1 MSLDN
6 CLTSALDQGEITER
20 EAAWIRNMYEG
31 YRKKARTRGT
41 ATAHMDAQAA
51 TARRMAADAA
61 LKKRRLLL
69 QALAQKRALKDSL
82 AYRTAGG
89 EADLAEGT
97 IALIEHYGTAPFQ
110 SMEGLRKAIIGQ
122 AHAELTELLKKFERT
137 ALTGRTPNA
146 ADLDNVVR
154 EAFGEHTGDPAA
166 KALADAWAEVA
177 DGLRVR
183 FNKAGGDIGKLEGW
197 GLPQSH
203 DPKALLKAKKKPWK
217 EAIRPRLDLSRMR
230 HPVTGDEILEEELDG
245 ILDRIWSDIVT
256 NGWASR
262 EPSQA
267 PFGRGA
273 VAAQHS
279 EHRFLIFKSP
289 EDWLAYQRDFGQG
302 NPFAS
307 MMNHINAMARDI
319 AAVERLGPNPNAMLT
334 FLKQRIEKTGQAK
347 KTGQA
352 VPFAGR
358 SGRAD
363 SRARGKI
370 KTIENMWDA
379 YRGNS
384 EVAVDTNLANGLSIT
399 RNWLTSSIL
408 GSAAASAVPT
418 DPIYQMISRRF
429 AGIPALPV
437 LRDLAGQIKKADRM
451 EAVRSGLILDSAMHV
466 FGTEARY
473 LGTLSG
479 PEWSQVLPDRV
490 LAWQGLTAWTQAG
503 RHSFG
508 LSFQGMLA
516 DRAGKS
522 LAELKA
528 ARSGT
533 LEKATARTLERW
545 GFTAEDWDAIRKS
558 ALHKRDGASFLRPQ
572 EIAAVDENLAERVL
586 EMILQETEY
595 AVPSGTL
602 RGRAFSRFGSQPGTL
617 WGEVI
622 RSAGMFKSFAV
633 TYALLYGSRA
643 MREFGASRAA
653 GARYVAAISL
663 TTALG
668 GAISLWLKDIIAGRD
683 PRPIMGKDGNPLAF
697 AGQAFMQ
704 GGGLGIAGDFIL
716 GDLNRFGGGI
726 GQTLGGPVAEL
737 ATDFTNLTFGNA
749 VQFAT
754 GDTTNAAEETRRF
767 VAKNM
772 PGRSLWFFR
781 LAYDRVLM
789 DSLRRLTDPN
799 AEKAFRRRGR
809 YVSDIGTDTWWSPGQ
824 VLPERAPDLD
834 ITRPGS

>member
-1 MSLDN
+1 MSIDN
-6 CLTSALDQGEITER
+6 CLTSALDQGEISER
-20 EAAWIRNMYEG
+20 EAAWLRNIYEG
-31 YRKKARTRGT
+31 YRRKAAQKGT
-41 ATAHMDAQAA
+41 ATAAMDAQAA

-69 QALAQKRALKDSL
+69 QALAQKKAVKDTL
-82 AYRTAGG
+82 TYRTAKG

-97 IALIEHYGTAPFQ
+97 IALLEHYGSAPFQ
-110 SMEGLRKAIIGQ
+110 SMEGLRKAIVGQ
-122 AHAELTELLKKFERT
+122 AHAELTELLQKFERT
-137 ALTGRTPNA
+137 ALTGRTPNR

-154 EAFGEHTGDPAA
+154 EAFGESTGDPAA
-166 KALADAWAEVA
+166 KALAQAWADVA

-203 DPKALLKAKKKPWK
+203 DPKALLNAGKQTWK
-217 EAIRPRLDLSRMR
+217 DAIRPRIDLARMR

-245 ILDRIWSDIVT
+245 ILDRIWGDIVT

-262 EPSQA
+262 EPSQTT
-267 PFGRGA
+267 FGRGA
-273 VAAQHS
+273 IASQHA
-279 EHRFLIFKSP
+279 EHRFLVFKSSN
-289 EDWLAYQRDFGQG
+289 DWLAYQRDFGQG

-307 MMNHINAMARDI
+307 MMNHINLMARDI

-334 FLKQRIEKTGQAK
+334 FLKQRIEKAGQEK
-347 KTGQA
+347 KAGDM
-352 VPFAGR
+352 VPFAGSR
-358 SGRAD
+358 ARAD
-363 SRARGKI
+363 SRSRGKI
-370 KTIENMWDA
+370 RTIENMWEA
-379 YRGNS
+379 YRGNA
-384 EVAVDTNLANGLSIT
+384 EVAVDTQLAAGFSIT

-408 GSAAASAVPT
+408 GSAILSALPT
-418 DPIYQMISRRF
+418 DPIYQAISRRF
-429 AGIPALPV
+429 VGIPALST
-437 LRDLAGQIKKADRM
+437 LHGLAGQIRKSSRM
-451 EAVRSGLILDSAMHV
+451 EAVRGGLILDSAMHV
-466 FGTEARY
+466 LGTEARY

-522 LAELKA
+522 LAELKNA
-528 ARSGT
+528 KKNT
-533 LEKATARTLERW
+533 LERATAKSLERW
-545 GFTAEDWDAIRKS
+545 GFTAEDWDRIRS
-558 ALHKRDGASFLRPQ
+558 SVLHERDGATFLRPQ
-572 EIAAVDENLAERVL
+572 EIAAVDEGLAERVL

-602 RGRAFSRFGSQPGTL
+602 RGRSFTRAGSQPGTL
-617 WGEVI
+617 WGEII

-643 MREFGASRAA
+643 YREFGASRAA
-653 GARYVAAISL
+653 GARFAAAVSL

-668 GAISLWLKDIIAGRD
+668 GAVSLWLKDIQSGRD
-683 PRPIMGKDGNPLAF
+683 PRPIMGRDGNPLAF

-704 GGGLGIAGDFIL
+704 GGGFGIVGDFLL

-726 GQTLGGPVAEL
+726 GATIGGPVADFG
-737 ATDFTNLTFGNA
+737 TDFIDLTFGNA
-749 VQFAT
+749 AQFAT
-754 GDTTNAAEETRRF
+754 GDTTNVAEETRRF
-767 VAKNM
+767 VAKNA
-772 PGRSLWFFR
+772 PGRSLWFWR

-789 DSLRRLTDPN
+789 DSMRRLTDPE

-809 YVSDIGTDTWWSPGQ
+809 YAADLGTDTWWSPGNL
-824 VLPERAPDLD
+824 LPERAPDLD
-834 ITRPGS
+834 VTRPGS